1 MNSNESF
8 QKKFNK
14 KSIKI
19 VLIIYMICCIMSFIM
34 FSTMKL
40 AGFNNDIS
48 VHALII
54 LGVLVTIYGIVFYK
68 CYKWTLGGG
77 KFNVKGFNSTKIALL
92 IITYF
97 QYLYLNFTMHLNSVW
112 LVIFF
117 FIVLGALLF
126 DLKMIVASIVLSILC
141 ETIVFIHNPSILQ
154 YKSLGI
160 ADPIMTVSAT
170 FITFGLVFMTVYM
183 ASRLLK
189 SITEKEIE
197 IKSENQKLL
206 DLFNRISEISNIV
219 LSSSEN
225 LSSAIQEQ
233 TGSLVEIS
241 EVTRSVSED
250 SDNMLDKSSR
260 NKEVLNTLLDANEV
274 VVDKTR
280 DSEEKINDFISTTD
294 KNQKS
299 LNDTLLII
307 TNIKNGIENT
317 FKSTKDLEEKSKKVD
332 EILNLI
338 GSISEQTNLLALN
351 ASIEAARAGEYG
363 KGFAVV
369 ADEIRKLAEGTKES
383 LNQASTIVNELKN
396 KINIVQEQMS
406 NNNQH
411 SKDGNSI
418 ITETVKGINKM
429 TSDLKLFS
437 NNIMDINKASN
448 MLFTKTKNVVQFNEE
463 ISNITKST
471 ISKYEM
477 VTETISQNAATSEEI
492 EANINELRNVA
503 EDMNKLVK

>member
-1 MNSNESF
+1 
-8 QKKFNK
+8 
-14 KSIKI
+14 
-19 VLIIYMICCIMSFIM
+19 
-34 FSTMKL
+34 
-40 AGFNNDIS
+40 
-48 VHALII
+48 
-54 LGVLVTIYGIVFYK
+54 
-68 CYKWTLGGG
+68 
-77 KFNVKGFNSTKIALL
+77 
-92 IITYF
+92 
-97 QYLYLNFTMHLNSVW
+97 
-112 LVIFF
+112 
-117 FIVLGALLF
+117 
-126 DLKMIVASIVLSILC
+126 
-141 ETIVFIHNPSILQ
+141 
-154 YKSLGI
+154 
-160 ADPIMTVSAT
+160 
-170 FITFGLVFMTVYM
+170 
-183 ASRLLK
+183 
-189 SITEKEIE
+189 
-197 IKSENQKLL
+197 
-206 DLFNRISEISNIV
+206 
-219 LSSSEN
+219 
-225 LSSAIQEQ
+225 
-233 TGSLVEIS
+233 
-241 EVTRSVSED
+241 
-250 SDNMLDKSSR
+250 
-260 NKEVLNTLLDANEV
+260 
-274 VVDKTR
+274 
-280 DSEEKINDFISTTD
+280 
-294 KNQKS
+294 
-299 LNDTLLII
+299 
-307 TNIKNGIENT
+307 
-317 FKSTKDLEEKSKKVD
+317 
-332 EILNLI
+332 LNLI

-351 ASIEAARAGEYG
+351 ASIEAARAGKYG